1 MKKFI
6 IVIFIFLF
14 IYGVLSG
21 IKHSIE
27 STKLF
32 QTGKEV
38 VTLVKDSF
46 NEPKVETYDDL
57 VSLDNVDIGG
67 VKRVNLD
74 WDKIGNSFK
83 ILKGTPIP
91 NGYELVM
98 ASDDYIQI
106 SDDFNSNIIL
116 SEQEMLDFLKNN
128 YLPSDL
134 EFVQHKSWFEKRYK
148 TNAHNTDVGEYIYK
162 SLASGY
168 TYTIRFEYDYIEK
181 NGREI
186 LNNYYSHVAI
196 NRKNNDK

>member
-6 IVIFIFLF
+6 IFIVILIFT
-14 IYGVLSG
+14 YVVLSG

-27 STKLF
+27 SSKLF
-32 QTGKEV
+32 QTGKEI
-38 VTLVKDSF
+38 VTLVKDSC
-46 NEPKVETYDDL
+46 NEPEVETYDDL
-57 VSLDNVDIGG
+57 ISLDNVDIGG

-74 WDKIGNSFK
+74 WNKIGNSFK

-91 NGYELVM
+91 KGYELVM

-106 SDDFNSNIIL
+106 SDDFDSNIIL

-134 EFVQHKSWFEKRYK
+134 EFVQHKSWFENRHK
-148 TNAHNTDVGEYIYK
+148 TNAHNLDIGEYTYK

-168 TYTIRFEYDYIEK
+168 NYTIRFEYYYIEK
-181 NGREI
+181 NEKEI
-186 LNNYYSHVAI
+186 LNNYYSHVTI
-196 NRKNNDK
+196 DREK